1 MIPAAKILSI
11 ILGTVLCTRYDA
23 QAEVSDLRLLVGAIA
38 STCAAL
44 AR

>member
-1 MIPAAKILSI
+1 MYILA
-11 ILGTVLCTRYDA
+11 LFFALDA

-38 STCAAL
+38 STRAAL